1 MTRRIGTSCAAALV
15 AVAAIGGSAV
25 PVSAATTLTAASCFP
40 IGSPPSRS
48 FEALVKEI
56 NAKGGDTVK
65 IDLKGGAPAIGSPF
79 TLTQKMARGAYDMV
93 GCTEAYFGN
102 VLPEAPVFRLSNMT
116 YAELRKNAAR
126 SITPSSCSRRR
137 TSSSSPGTTTT
148 ARSTCGCRSRLPSP
162 DLTGLHL
169 RVSPVYTPFFK
180 ALGATTQLSNIAQ
193 VYTYMENNTVQG
205 FGWPAVGLGAGMD
218 QGDQSTGSIP
228 ASISPRCTRSPTS
241 GAWKKTPQAARDII
255 EKVGLAFE
263 VDAETTGPKFKARL
277 KKQLDWMA
285 SEGLKTIT
293 FTGAEG
299 EKWVKT
305 ANDAAWAQVIE
316 RSPEHGPKLRAL
328 FVK

>member
-1 MTRRIGTSCAAALV
+1 MTMRIGFTCAAALV
-15 AVAAIGGSAV
+15 AAAALGGSAV
-25 PVSAATTLTAASCFP
+25 PASAATTLTAASCFP

-56 NAKGGDTVK
+56 NAQGGDTVK

-79 TLTQKMARGAYDMV
+79 TLTQKMARGAYDLV

-116 YAELRKNAAR
+116 YAELRNNGALDYAQQLLTKKNIQFIAR
-126 SITPSSCSRRR
+126 HDDNGPFHLWLSKPIDK
-137 TSSSSPGTTTT
+137 
-148 ARSTCGCRSRLPSP
+148 P

-169 RVSPVYTPFFK
+169 RVSPVYTPFFT

-205 FGWPAVGLGAGMD
+205 FGWPAVGWV
-218 QGDQSTGSIP
+218 P
-228 ASISPRCTRSPTS
+228 AWIKVTKYRVDPGFYLATLHTLANLK
-241 GAWKKTPQAARDII
+241 AWKKAPQAARDII
-255 EKVGLAFE
+255 EKIGLAFE
-263 VDAETTGPKFKARL
+263 VDAETSGPKFKARL

-299 EKWVKT
+299 EKWIKT

-328 FVK
+328 FTK

>member
-1 MTRRIGTSCAAALV
+1 MTKRIGVSCAAALV
-15 AVAAIGGSAV
+15 AVAALGGSAV
-25 PVSAATTLTAASCFP
+25 PASAATTLTAASCFP

-102 VLPEAPVFRLSNMT
+102 VLPEAPVFRLSNMS
-116 YAELRKNAAR
+116 YAELRKNGAIDYMQGLLAEKNIHFIAR
-126 SITPSSCSRRR
+126 HDDNGPFHLWLSKPIDK
-137 TSSSSPGTTTT
+137 
-148 ARSTCGCRSRLPSP
+148 P

-193 VYTYMENNTVQG
+193 VYTYMENGTVQG
-205 FGWPAVGLGAGMD
+205 FGWPAVGWV
-218 QGDQSTGSIP
+218 P
-228 ASISPRCTRSPTS
+228 AWIKVTKYRVDPGFYNATLHTVANLK
-241 GAWKKTPQAARDII
+241 AWKKTPEAARAAVTKIAL
-255 EKVGLAFE
+255 EFE
-263 VDAETTGPKFKARL
+263 VNSEVTGASFQARY
-277 KKQLDWMA
+277 KKQKDWMA
-285 SEGLKTIT
+285 SEGMKTIT

-299 EKWVKT
+299 EKWSKT
-305 ANDAAWAQVIE
+305 AQDAAWAQVVE
-316 RSPEHGPKLRAL
+316 RSPKHGAKLRSL

>member
-1 MTRRIGTSCAAALV
+1 MTKRIGLGCAAALV

-25 PVSAATTLTAASCFP
+25 PASAATTLTAASCFP

-56 NAKGGDTVK
+56 NAKGGDAVK

-79 TLTQKMARGAYDMV
+79 TLTQKTGRGAYDLV

-116 YAELRKNAAR
+116 YAELRKNGALDYMQGLLAEKNLFFIAR
-126 SITPSSCSRRR
+126 HDDNGPFHLWLSKPIDK
-137 TSSSSPGTTTT
+137 
-148 ARSTCGCRSRLPSP
+148 P

-193 VYTYMENNTVQG
+193 VYTYMENGTVQG
-205 FGWPAVGLGAGMD
+205 FGWPAVGWV
-218 QGDQSTGSIP
+218 P
-228 ASISPRCTRSPTS
+228 AWIKVTKFRVDPGFYKATLHTLANLK
-241 GAWKKTPQAARDII
+241 AWKKTPEAARAAIT
-255 EKVGLAFE
+255 KVALEFE
-263 VDAETTGPKFKARL
+263 DRTESTGTNFMARY
-277 KKQLDWMA
+277 KKQVDWMA
-285 SEGLKTIT
+285 SEGMTTIT

-299 EKWVKT
+299 EKWSKT
-305 ANDAAWAQVIE
+305 AQDAAWAQVVE
-316 RSPEHGPKLRAL
+316 RSPKHGAKLRSL